1 MNVRARTT
9 MSQLHPEFWCYPS
22 FFLLS
27 PTRPSGD
34 PPSEKGLRLRFL
46 NIRARTTKCIDA
58 AVIETAQVT
67 GTLAEQP
74 KN

>member
-1 MNVRARTT
+1 
-9 MSQLHPEFWCYPS
+9 MSGQGLLCHNSTQNSGVTRLSS
-22 FFLLS
+22 FC
-27 PTRPSGD
+27 TRPSGD